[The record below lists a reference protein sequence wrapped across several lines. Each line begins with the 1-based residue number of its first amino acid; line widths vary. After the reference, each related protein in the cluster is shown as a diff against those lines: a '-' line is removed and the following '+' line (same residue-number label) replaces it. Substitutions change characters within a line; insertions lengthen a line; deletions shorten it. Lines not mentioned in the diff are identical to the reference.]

1 MGLAIDG
8 NVVHGIAKGGQAFVD
23 LANASFNITMLDYE
37 EDESSDSGVRA
48 TFTKSDTGLN
58 DFSEYSFYQILV
70 RNIEGLRQGMTP
82 LFSIKPN
89 VQMPISVSETNSGS
103 YAGITGSLI
112 LNVLA
117 DSTTTGISVS
127 SNIDR
132 DGFEIYFDLY
142 GYKIN

>member
-8 NVVHGIAKGGQAFVD
+8 NEVHGIAKGGQAFVD
-23 LANASFNITMLDYE
+23 LANASFNVTLIDHE
-37 EDESSDSGVRA
+37 GDESSDSGVSVA
-48 TFTKSDTGLN
+48 FTKVDTGLK

-70 RNIEGLRQGMTP
+70 RNIEGRRQGMTP
-82 LFSIKPN
+82 LFLIKPN
-89 VQMPISVSETNSGS
+89 VQMPISVSETNSES
-103 YAGITGSLI
+103 NAGITGSLI

-117 DSTTTGISVS
+117 NSATTGISVS